1 MIPKKLAQSLKAH
14 RPQSLPLEDFRSS
27 AVLVPLIQ
35 MPRGFSVVYTQRSD
49 RVRDH
54 KNQISFP
61 GGVREK
67 QDRNLLKTA
76 LRESREEIGLQPEN
90 VCILG
95 RLRDLY
101 TPTGYRITPYVG
113 CITAPVP
120 FKANPHEIR
129 EILQVP
135 LKHLLNSRNQR
146 WQRAEFYGP
155 RFDLPFYQFGNHM
168 IWGATGRITYEL
180 MALIHRNLKAA

>member
-1 MIPKKLAQSLKAH
+1 MNSKKLAQKLKSH
-14 RPQSLPLEDFRSS
+14 RPSYLPLEDFRSS
-27 AVLVPLIQ
+27 AVLVPLIR
-35 MPRGFSVVYTQRSD
+35 MPRGFSVLYTQRSD

-67 QDRNLLKTA
+67 QDKNLIHTA
-76 LRESREEIGLQPEN
+76 LRESKEEIGLLPEN
-90 VCILG
+90 VSVLG

-101 TPTGYRITPYVG
+101 TPTGYRITPFVG
-113 CITAPVP
+113 CINAPVP
-120 FKANPHEIR
+120 FRPNPHEIK

-135 LKHLLNSRNQR
+135 LKHLLNPRNNR

-155 RFDLPFYQFGNHM
+155 RFDLPYFRYGNHT
-168 IWGATGRITYEL
+168 IWGATGRITHEL
-180 MALIHRNLKAA
+180 LTLIHGFL